1 MRRSFY
7 IIFFNLCLSA
17 SAQDLQYVF
26 KPGDNAYKC
35 FRIPAIV
42 RTNSGT
48 LLAFAEARKNGC
60 GDTGDIDLVMRRS
73 VDNGKTW
80 SAIQIVWNDG
90 GNTCGNPAPVVDKR
104 TGKILLLSTWNLGTD
119 HESMIINQTSKD
131 TRRIFLL
138 SSSDDGATWSSAREI
153 TTDVKLKDWTWYATG
168 PVNGVQVQNGKFKN
182 RLIIPC
188 DHIEAGTKKYY
199 SHTIHSDDGGETW
212 KLGGSTPTDQVNE
225 STVAEIKKGRLLLNM
240 RNYNQLRVRQT
251 SISSDGGETWS
262 ALRPDTSLIEPICQ
276 ASLLRLEN
284 KKKIILAFSNPAHA
298 KQRVGMTVR
307 LSYDQGKTWARE
319 KVLWEGPSAYSN
331 LVLLSDGRLA
341 CLFEGGVKTAYE
353 GIAFSEVPLATG
365 L

>member
-104 TGKILLLSTWNLGTD
+104 TGKILP
-119 HESMIINQTSKD
+119 
-131 TRRIFLL
+131 
-138 SSSDDGATWSSAREI
+138 SDDGATWSSAREI

-284 KKKIILAFSNPAHA
+284 KKKTILAFSNPAHA

-353 GIAFSEVPLATG
+353 GIAFSIVLLATG